1 MKMEGLVMHGAAHIF
16 FENKLA
22 EVEDMFNKKFKKV
35 ELKFREEILQMD
47 KVHCHEMKKI
57 RGELRNHAQTSEPT
71 GRIFMGCRLSKPSP
85 KLCY

>member
-1 MKMEGLVMHGAAHIF
+1 MHGAAHIF

-47 KVHCHEMKKI
+47 KLHCHEMKKI
-57 RGELRNHAQTSEPT
+57 KGSETTKTVKYQKIKNDKNHACQKTILT
-71 GRIFMGCRLSKPSP
+71 DLR
-85 KLCY
+85 